1 MKETDSIEKLTRQ
14 YLKEVVSRHG
24 VPVSILSDGDSKFA
38 FHFWRSLN
46 KALGTQSDMST
57 VYHPQTDGQS
67 ERTIQT
73 LEDMLRACVMD
84 FGKGWDRHLPL
95 VEFSYNNSYHTSIK
109 AAPFEALYGR
119 KYFRGVTNAEVR
131 GEAIPTLPFVTSSIL
146 AMSDRECGDHTDSVA
161 EVDSLVRSSVL
172 VMTVVTTVTATA
184 DPALVFKEKPVKP
197 YLFSI
202 DSSSAGG
209 VDPNTCVSQILL
221 AATFLLVSV
230 TNGSR
235 LDDGH
240 VCREMVDEFAPPKIF
255 VSVRGMEHDP
265 LFTEF
270 NVGVARQMEAEAA
283 EAIRLRV
290 EASNFGAIKKSLR
303 DETNA
308 LRERN
313 VVLEKERNA
322 LDVKVMEL
330 EASAASKGREL
341 TDLSAHL
348 TSVKSQNDNL
358 VDWLE
363 VSSSRLQE
371 KITVYEDC
379 MGQLEKF
386 RDDRIKEVNDK
397 FDKLY
402 ADFIEMGLHLE
413 KRFYPHLLT
422 TISGRR
428 WLLTYGMKLAIA
440 KCLNSPEYLSALG
453 VAISKAIEKGMQD
466 GLSDRIT
473 HGTEG
478 RDLTDVAVY
487 NPSAEADYI
496 SALQQLQNVN
506 FSLLAELRSN
516 KDASID
522 TLMNILCLEETLAER
537 LSLTESQP
545 HVDQVMV
552 PIHHS
557 PKKVVVG
564 ATALSLALDVSNIRP
579 FSAKVLTGTKGTFD
593 AVPATADTTT
603 AMSITFASAS
613 TIAPISV
620 DDYEVVGTDDQAD
633 ADGNAEPFPN
643 VDDAEL
649 NIPQ

>member
-1 MKETDSIEKLTRQ
+1 MLPFRCI
-14 YLKEVVSRHG
+14 
-24 VPVSILSDGDSKFA
+24 SD
-38 FHFWRSLN
+38 
-46 KALGTQSDMST
+46 
-57 VYHPQTDGQS
+57 
-67 ERTIQT
+67 
-73 LEDMLRACVMD
+73 
-84 FGKGWDRHLPL
+84 
-95 VEFSYNNSYHTSIK
+95 
-109 AAPFEALYGR
+109 
-119 KYFRGVTNAEVR
+119 FRGVTNAKVR

-146 AMSDRECGDHTDSVA
+146 ATSDRECGDHTDSVV

-197 YLFSI
+197 YLFSV

-209 VDPNTCVSQILL
+209 VDPNTGVSQILL

-230 TNGSR
+230 TNGSL

-265 LFTEF
+265 FFTEF

-283 EAIRLRV
+283 EAIRLHV

-358 VDWLE
+358 VDW
-363 VSSSRLQE
+363 
-371 KITVYEDC
+371 
-379 MGQLEKF
+379 
-386 RDDRIKEVNDK
+386 EVNDK
-397 FDKLY
+397 FDKMY
-402 ADFIEMGLHLE
+402 ADFIEMALHLE
-413 KRFYPHLLT
+413 ERFYPHLLT
-422 TISGRR
+422 KIFDRR

-440 KCLNSPEYLSALG
+440 KCLNSLEYLSALG
-453 VAISKAIEKGMQD
+453 VAISKAIKKGMQD
-466 GLSDRIT
+466 RLSVGIT
-473 HGTEG
+473 HGTES
-478 RDLTDVAVY
+478 RALTDVVTY
-487 NPSAEADYI
+487 NPSAKADYI

-516 KDASID
+516 KDDSID
-522 TLMNILCLEETLAER
+522 TLMNILRLEETLAER
-537 LSLTESQP
+537 LSLTEEQP
-545 HVDQVMV
+545 HVDQLMV

-557 PKKVVVG
+557 PDKVVVG
-564 ATALSLALDVSNIRP
+564 ATALSLALDP
-579 FSAKVLTGTKGTFD
+579 FSAEILTGAEGTSD
-593 AVPATADTTT
+593 VVPATADTTT
-603 AMSITFASAS
+603 TLSTTFASAS
-613 TIAPISV
+613 IIAPISV
-620 DDYEVVGTDDQAD
+620 DDYEVVGMDDQAD
-633 ADGNAEPFPN
+633 ADGNAKPFPN

-649 NIPQ
+649 NIPY